1 MLPDIYLIK
10 YNSALHWYRF
20 ARVFVSKKKHCQC
33 QIIYVTDQVRKD
45 VVCVILIFI
54 LMKILVHVVLQ
65 DSGQNHEARDN
76 GNNDD
81 QLWNVF
87 LEASISGT

>member
-1 MLPDIYLIK
+1 MP
-10 YNSALHWYRF
+10 NSLRYRSGQK
-20 ARVFVSKKKHCQC
+20 RW
-33 QIIYVTDQVRKD
+33 
-45 VVCVILIFI
+45 VCVIVIFI